1 MRVRAPIARLRSHP
15 APQPCLDAALA
26 DWRAL
31 PATMAMRDGLAAYGA
46 GAALEAVPA
55 LARLMRDHT
64 AALALAQ
71 GFIAPVMAALRAEPL
86 AQLPLGHASPPGI
99 ARLRL
104 AESGRASLALAAY
117 AKREYR
123 QPGSALF
130 EDGEAHDIV
139 LAGAGQALLHRISA
153 GGLESRTI
161 PCAPGTRLARGGVQE
176 ARQFV
181 AVTRPLLVLQLVRE
195 AAAPAPSREVSLPAG
210 ALLQTID
217 ASKQTSQQMMALA
230 VLGALDHRAALEP
243 MARLAREGEA
253 ARDLRWEALRQ
264 VLGLDAARGL
274 ALLDELAARPGDP
287 LQDPALRLRRDLRA
301 AYPELATR
309 EPA

>member
-1 MRVRAPIARLRSHP
+1 
-15 APQPCLDAALA
+15 
-26 DWRAL
+26 
-31 PATMAMRDGLAAYGA
+31 MRDGLAAYGA

-55 LARLMRDHT
+55 LARLMQDHG

-71 GFIAPVMAALRAEPL
+71 TFIAPVMAALRAEPL
-86 AQLPLGHASPPGI
+86 AQLPLGHSTAPGI
-99 ARLRL
+99 VRIRL

-123 QPGSALF
+123 QPGSVLF
-130 EDGEAHDIV
+130 EDGEAHEIV
-139 LAGAGQALLHRISA
+139 LAGAGQALRHRIGA
-153 GGLESRTI
+153 GGLESCTI
-161 PCAPGTRLARGGVQE
+161 PCAPGTRLARGGTQE

-181 AVTRPLLVLQLVRE
+181 AVARPLLVLQLVRE
-195 AAAPAPSREVSLPAG
+195 AAAPAPSREVSLPDG

-230 VLGALDHRAALEP
+230 VLGALDHRPALEP
-243 MARLAREGEA
+243 MARLARNGAA

-274 ALLDELAARPGDP
+274 ALLADLAGSAGDVLAA
-287 LQDPALRLRRDLRA
+287 PAAQLRQSLLA
-301 AYPELATR
+301 AQPELASL

>member
-1 MRVRAPIARLRSHP
+1 M
-15 APQPCLDAALA
+15 Q
-26 DWRAL
+26 
-31 PATMAMRDGLAAYGA
+31 
-46 GAALEAVPA
+46 
-55 LARLMRDHT
+55 DHG

-71 GFIAPVMAALRAEPL
+71 SFIAPVMKALRAEPL

-99 ARLRL
+99 ARIRL

-123 QPGSALF
+123 QPGSVLF
-130 EDGEAHDIV
+130 EDGEAHEIV
-139 LAGAGQALLHRISA
+139 LAGAGQALRHRIGA
-153 GGLESRTI
+153 GGLESCTI
-161 PCAPGTRLARGGVQE
+161 PCAPGTRLARGGTQE

-181 AVTRPLLVLQLVRE
+181 AVARPLLVLQLVRE
-195 AAAPAPSREVSLPAG
+195 AAAPAPSREVSLPDG
-210 ALLQTID
+210 TLLGRID
-217 ASKQTSQQMMALA
+217 GSKQTSQQMMALA
-230 VLGALDHRAALEP
+230 VLGALDHRPALEP
-243 MARLAREGEA
+243 MVRLARDGAA

-274 ALLDELAARPGDP
+274 ALLDELSVRVGDP
-287 LQDPALRLRRDLRA
+287 LQEPATRLRCDLRA

>member
-1 MRVRAPIARLRSHP
+1 MRA
-15 APQPCLDAALA
+15 
-26 DWRAL
+26 
-31 PATMAMRDGLAAYGA
+31 GLSAYGA
-46 GAALEAVPA
+46 GAALGAAPA
-55 LARLMRDHT
+55 LARLVRDHA

-71 GFIAPVMAALRAEPL
+71 SFITPVMAALRAEPL

-99 ARLRL
+99 ARIRL

-117 AKREYR
+117 ARAGYR

-130 EDGEAHDIV
+130 EDGEAHEIV
-139 LAGAGQALLHRISA
+139 LAGEGQALHHRIGA

-161 PCAPGTRLARGGVQE
+161 RCAPGTRLARGGAQE

-181 AVTRPLLVLQLVRE
+181 AVARPLLVLQLVRE
-195 AAAPAPSREVSLPAG
+195 AAAPAPSREIALPDG
-210 ALLQTID
+210 ALLQAID

-230 VLGALDHRAALEP
+230 VLGALDHRPALEP
-243 MARLAREGEA
+243 MARLARDGGA

-264 VLGLDAARGL
+264 VLGLDTMRGL
-274 ALLDELAARPGDP
+274 ALLDELAARVGDP
-287 LQDPALRLRRDLRA
+287 LQYPALRLRRDLRA